1 MGRSISESSPTIKKA
16 EEKILSILSK
26 KADFVRSR
34 KGASILLASA
44 ALVGSIFIASNL
56 SVVKVTDG
64 EQSSKVVATKNK
76 SSVEIIRQAGFALSN
91 NDAYSVNSTDDSVK
105 AIKIIRAFDMKVIDG
120 GKEKTISAV
129 SGSVGEALENAGIAL
144 PQGEDVINVSLESE
158 AEENMVV
165 KIDRVKYVTET
176 KTKTVKFKT
185 VTKKDKTLDS
195 GKTKVSVEGV
205 NGEKQVTTTKKYVNG
220 KLKDTKVT
228 EKVTKK
234 AVDKVVLKGTKA
246 KPAEKKTTVKSVTTV
261 NSDSK
266 TITVNGK
273 EISYSRV
280 LTGQGTAYTA
290 PRGSLTST
298 GKTVKVGR
306 VAVDPRKI
314 PYGTKLYIV
323 SADGR
328 YTYGYAVAADTG
340 GALRSGRVLVDLF
353 YNTERECNN
362 FGRRQIKV
370 YILD

>member
-76 SSVEIIRQAGFALSN
+76 SSERVIRLPQATINDLRAL
-91 NDAYSVNSTDDSVK
+91 
-105 AIKIIRAFDMKVIDG
+105 RAFDMKVIDG

-362 FGRRQIKV
+362 FGRRQVKV